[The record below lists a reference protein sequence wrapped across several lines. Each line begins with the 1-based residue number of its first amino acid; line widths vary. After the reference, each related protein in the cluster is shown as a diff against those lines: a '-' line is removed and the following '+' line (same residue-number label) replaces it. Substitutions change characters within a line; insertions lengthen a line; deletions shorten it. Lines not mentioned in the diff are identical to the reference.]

1 MLKRKTKN
9 NIQRKSQLLIVGSLL
24 IIIGLG
30 IIGGKVITNYL
41 DKKQEESL
49 INDFYKEQEEYIVD
63 VPVMEEELVQEEER
77 EQEVKSN
84 TPEINYIAVLKIP
97 KIDLEKGLASK
108 DSYWNNVNKN
118 IQILSESDMP
128 DVENGNVILAS
139 HSGNGKVSYFRKLNK
154 LQNDDI
160 VSIFYNGKEYKYKMV
175 NSYEI
180 EKNGYAHIVRNKE
193 KSTLTLI
200 TCKHNTNKQ
209 IVVICELQEVIG
221 GQDNGE

>member
-49 INDFYKEQEEYIVD
+49 INDFYKEQEEYVVD

-97 KIDLEKGLASK
+97 EIDLEKGLASK
-108 DSYWNNVNKN
+108 DSYWNNVNRN

-139 HSGNGKVSYFRKLNK
+139 HSGNGKISYFRKLNK

>member
-49 INDFYKEQEEYIVD
+49 INDFYKEQEEYVVD

-108 DSYWNNVNKN
+108 DSYWNNVNRN

-139 HSGNGKVSYFRKLNK
+139 HSGNGKVSYFGKLNK

>member
-49 INDFYKEQEEYIVD
+49 INDFYKEQEEYVVD

-77 EQEVKSN
+77 EQEVRSN

-108 DSYWNNVNKN
+108 DSYWNNVNRN

-139 HSGNGKVSYFRKLNK
+139 HSGNGKVSYFGKLNK